1 MSQDKYNKL
10 LEDLKEVVSS
20 RFKGV
25 KSMKEF
31 NAVRQELC
39 DEWSVHDEPVKV
51 KAAGGILTVP
61 MYVKLVS
68 VLIDS
73 SGISVEILGVG
84 HRDPI
89 EEDEAEVE
97 AKSSINLRKK

>member
-1 MSQDKYNKL
+1 MSEKYNKL

-25 KSMKEF
+25 KTMAEF

-39 DEWSVHDEPVKV
+39 DEWSIHDEPVKV
-51 KAAGGILTVP
+51 KAAGGTVIIP

-68 VLIDS
+68 VLIDG
-73 SGISVEILGVG
+73 SGISVELLGVRY
-84 HRDPI
+84 RDPI
-89 EEDEAEVE
+89 EEDEADSTKPIKTS
-97 AKSSINLRKK
+97 KSN